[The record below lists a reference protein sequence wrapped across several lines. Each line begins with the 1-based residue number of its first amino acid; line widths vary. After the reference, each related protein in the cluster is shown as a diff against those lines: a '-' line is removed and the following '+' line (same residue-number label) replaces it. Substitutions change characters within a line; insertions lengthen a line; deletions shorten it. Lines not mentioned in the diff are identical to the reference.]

1 MPIDR
6 AARSRAHLRGEGGFV
21 AAEAD
26 ACVLELGPDYP
37 GVVRINPS
45 RTYKLLTTRSWDYM
59 GVSGDKS
66 KHPFIPSNHSLWD
79 QGKHGK
85 DVIVGLIDSGIWP
98 ESESF
103 RDHGMNK
110 APKRWKGTCQPGQ
123 LFNTSNCNR
132 KLIGAR
138 YYYKGYLDTIDNST
152 QFLTLS
158 ARDETGHGT
167 HTASTAVGR
176 YVKDVSINGLA
187 RGTAAGGAP
196 KARLAVYK
204 VCWGNENQ
212 CSGADIVAGI
222 DDAVADGV
230 DILSMSL
237 GGGDEEFYDE
247 TAQAALYAIAKGVV
261 VVAAA
266 GNTDFTSIHN
276 TAPWFITVGASS
288 IDRDNTGR
296 VSLANGKTFKGRTLT
311 AHGTRKFCP
320 IVSSAQVK
328 AENSTSAD
336 SLLCKEGTLDP
347 MKTKGK
353 IVLCMRGGGIPRVN
367 KGAEVLAAGGS
378 GMILYEDPSQEM
390 ELEEDPHVVPAV
402 HTTSGCS
409 IFISRS
415 KHGIPFSDQA
425 YMSPGFVNATPF
437 DYGAGHLNP
446 YAAAHPGLV
455 YDLDPKEYVER
466 FRICGIVGYCD
477 TFSAV
482 SELNYPSISVPELFE
497 SYTVKR
503 TVTNVGDHRSIYRVS
518 VEAPPGIAVTVTP
531 SVLEFTRKR
540 QTKSFEVRFELERK
554 VRTPDLHV
562 HGFIFGSMTWKDHRH
577 TVRSPIAVSYGV
589 KFETP
594 P

>member
-26 ACVLELGPDYP
+26 ACVLELGPGLKPYARRHAHHLKEYSPLAAAAVCHVARTWSSTLEQYYRYYP

-66 KHPFIPSNHSLWD
+66 KHPFIPSNHSLWE

-110 APKRWKGTCQPGQ
+110 APKRWKGT
-123 LFNTSNCNR
+123 S
-132 KLIGAR
+132 
-138 YYYKGYLDTIDNST
+138 
-152 QFLTLS
+152 
-158 ARDETGHGT
+158 RDETGHGT

-276 TAPWFITVGASS
+276 TAPWFIT
-288 IDRDNTGR
+288 
-296 VSLANGKTFKGRTLT
+296 GRTLT

-320 IVSSAQVK
+320 IVSGAQVK

-336 SLLCKEGTLDP
+336 
-347 MKTKGK
+347 
-353 IVLCMRGGGIPRVN
+353 R
-367 KGAEVLAAGGS
+367 
-378 GMILYEDPSQEM
+378 
-390 ELEEDPHVVPAV
+390 
-402 HTTSGCS
+402 
-409 IFISRS
+409 
-415 KHGIPFSDQA
+415 
-425 YMSPGFVNATPF
+425 
-437 DYGAGHLNP
+437 
-446 YAAAHPGLV
+446 
-455 YDLDPKEYVER
+455 
-466 FRICGIVGYCD
+466 
-477 TFSAV
+477 
-482 SELNYPSISVPELFE
+482 
-497 SYTVKR
+497 
-503 TVTNVGDHRSIYRVS
+503 
-518 VEAPPGIAVTVTP
+518 
-531 SVLEFTRKR
+531 
-540 QTKSFEVRFELERK
+540 
-554 VRTPDLHV
+554 
-562 HGFIFGSMTWKDHRH
+562 
-577 TVRSPIAVSYGV
+577 
-589 KFETP
+589 
-594 P
+594 